1 MASRGIVEGQPG
13 IADHPPAA
21 VTPASVAPKAKRKPA
36 RQFWSKQLHTW
47 HWISAAVS
55 LAGILVFSITGL
67 TLNHAASISAEPDV
81 RTVSAELAPS
91 ARAALARGPQS
102 GLAPLP
108 PLVADD
114 LADQTGIA
122 AGARAAE
129 WTAEEVYIAVP
140 GPGKDAWA
148 SIDRATGSIEAEL
161 TNRGAVSFLN
171 DLHKGRNTGTAWFW
185 FIDLLAVASIIF
197 TITGLL
203 LLQLHARKRPSTW
216 PLVGLGMA
224 VPAIV
229 IVFFLHL

>member
-1 MASRGIVEGQPG
+1 MSARKRG
-13 IADHPPAA
+13 
-21 VTPASVAPKAKRKPA
+21 KA
-36 RQFWSKQLHTW
+36 RQFWSKQLHAW

-55 LAGILVFSITGL
+55 LAGMLVFSVTGL
-67 TLNHAASISAEPDV
+67 TLNHAASIGAEPEV
-81 RTVSAELAPS
+81 RTITAALSPTAQ
-91 ARAALARGPQS
+91 AALAQGADT

-108 PLVADD
+108 RAVAGE
-114 LADQTGIA
+114 LAAKTGITA
-122 AGARAAE
+122 AGRDAE
-129 WTAEEVYIAVP
+129 WSADEVYIAVP
-140 GPGKDAWA
+140 GPGRDAWA

-161 TNRGAVSFLN
+161 TDRGAISFLN

-216 PLVGLGMA
+216 PLVGFGTALP
-224 VPAIV
+224 VIV